1 MPYDLFISYA
11 RRDDERHRISTL
23 VERLSRDFQ
32 LLAGRPLNVFFD
44 AVEIHGMEDW
54 RHRILQALRES
65 RLLLSPNYLASQYC
79 EWEFNEY
86 VNNEVGRALA
96 GQGVAPV
103 YLTDVPRWQDN
114 DFEIKCDEWVKEL
127 RRRQSFDLRAWPEP
141 GGHASDDAAVAAFLS
156 QLNIQISNRIRQ
168 GERAEERLG
177 NVDAHNPHFVG
188 RSDELRRL
196 REAVGLRKIGVLAAI
211 HGLGGMGKTALALE
225 YAHAYGGEYG
235 GGRWEVRCE
244 GREDLAAALTT
255 LASALHV
262 EFTEAEKIDLELQL
276 QRILAELRD
285 LANTH
290 EPHRCLLILD
300 NVDKPKLLE
309 PAQTQRLPSDEWLD
323 VIATTR
329 LGEYDLFSQ
338 QRDRAFVAVDEMPE
352 ADALNLIESY
362 QPGGHFIDETEREAA
377 REIVRLL
384 EGFTLAIEAAAVFL
398 GQFAYDVTCAG
409 FLQRLKKEGLAGL
422 EIATSGTNE
431 GVRHGEIRLTA
442 TLQPTLERLTEQ
454 ELLALR
460 YAALLPADQIALP
473 WIRSLVAAQYELYGK
488 DAEPGYPDIWQRL
501 LRSIFSLRLWQAT
514 GVVNREGRP
523 LIARMHRLLQELM
536 RDAAGEQLDSIK
548 STVIEHVKT
557 RAAFIW
563 EGWLQHEHRWEIKP
577 LAACA
582 REWREDDQ
590 VGAYLAHLA
599 SGPLRQLGNFAEAEA
614 LRRDALAIGERRFG
628 PDHPEVAAYL
638 NNLAQVLQDT
648 NRLKEAEPLMKRA
661 LAIDEESFGPDHPNV
676 AIDLNNLAQV
686 LQDTNRLTEAEPL
699 MKRALAI
706 DEQSFGPDHPE
717 VAGDLNNLAQLL
729 KDTNRLKEAEPLMR
743 RVVEIF
749 EMSLGANHPNVATAL
764 NNLAQLLKATNRVT
778 EAEPLMKRALA
789 IDEQSFGPDHP
800 KFAIRLN
807 NLASLLLATKRLTEA
822 EPLMK
827 RALAIDEKSFGPDH
841 PSVALRLNNLAQLL
855 QATNRLTEA
864 EPLMKRALAI
874 DEQSFGPDHPT
885 VALRLNN
892 LAQLLKA
899 TNRQAEAAALMRRHL
914 EIFVRFTATTG
925 HEHPLLRAAIGNYTA
940 LLQQMGYSE
949 EQVNAELDKIGSP
962 FGMKLG
968 SLT

>member
-11 RRDDERHRISTL
+11 RRDDEAGRISTL

-44 AVEIHGMEDW
+44 TVEIHGMEDW
-54 RHRILQALRES
+54 RHRLLQALRES
-65 RLLLSPNYLASQYC
+65 RLLLACISPNYLASQYC

-96 GQGVAPV
+96 GQGVAPI
-103 YLTDVPRWQDN
+103 YLIDVPRWEDK
-114 DFEIKCDEWVKEL
+114 DFETNCDEWVKDL

-141 GGHASDDAAVAAFLS
+141 DGHGSEDAALAACLS
-156 QLNIQISNRIRQ
+156 KLNIQISNRIRQ

-188 RSDELRRL
+188 RGDELRRL
-196 REAVGLRKIGVLAAI
+196 REAVGLKKIGVLAAI

-262 EFTEAEKIDLELQL
+262 EFTEAEKIDVELQL

-309 PAQTQRLPSDEWLD
+309 PAQTQRLPSDDWLD

-329 LGEYDLFSQ
+329 LGEDDLFSR

-352 ADALNLIESY
+352 GDALGLIESY

-377 REIVRLL
+377 REIMRLL
-384 EGFTLAIEAAAVFL
+384 GGFTLAIEAAAVFL
-398 GQFAYDVTCAG
+398 GQFASDVTCAG

-422 EIATSGTNE
+422 ENATSGTNE

-460 YAALLPADQIALP
+460 YAALLPAEQIALP
-473 WIRSLVAAQYELYGK
+473 WIRSLVAAQYAEFGK
-488 DAEPGYPDIWQRL
+488 DADPGYPDIWQRL
-501 LRSIFSLRLWQAT
+501 LRRLFSLRLWQAT
-514 GVVNREGRP
+514 GVVNSEGRP
-523 LIARMHRLLQELM
+523 VVARMHRLLQELM
-536 RDAAGEQLDSIK
+536 RNAAGEQLDSVK
-548 STVIEHVKT
+548 SAVIEHVKS
-557 RAAFIW
+557 RAEFIW
-563 EGWLQHEHRWEIKP
+563 DGWLQHEHRWEIKP
-577 LAACA
+577 LVACA
-582 REWREDDQ
+582 RQWMQDDDA
-590 VGAYLAHLA
+590 GTYLANQA
-599 SGPLRQLGNFAEAEA
+599 SGPLLQLGNFAEAEA
-614 LRRDALAIGERRFG
+614 LRRDTLAIGERRFG
-628 PDHPEVAAYL
+628 PNHPTVATYL
-638 NNLAQVLQDT
+638 NNLA
-648 NRLKEAEPLMKRA
+648 A
-661 LAIDEESFGPDHPNV
+661 LLRS
-676 AIDLNNLAQV
+676 
-686 LQDTNRLTEAEPL
+686 TNRLT
-699 MKRALAI
+699 
-706 DEQSFGPDHPE
+706 
-717 VAGDLNNLAQLL
+717 
-729 KDTNRLKEAEPLMR
+729 EAEPLMR

-749 EMSLGANHPNVATAL
+749 KTSLGTDHPNVAA
-764 NNLAQLLKATNRVT
+764 A
-778 EAEPLMKRALA
+778 
-789 IDEQSFGPDHP
+789 
-800 KFAIRLN
+800 
-807 NLASLLLATKRLTEA
+807 
-822 EPLMK
+822 
-827 RALAIDEKSFGPDH
+827 
-841 PSVALRLNNLAQLL
+841 LNNLAQLL

-874 DEQSFGPDHPT
+874 DELSFGPDHPD
-885 VALRLNN
+885 VATDLNNLASLLLATNRLTEAEPLMKRALTIDEQSFGPEHPDVAIDLNN

-899 TNRQAEAAALMRRHL
+899 TNRATEAEPLMRRVVEIFETSLGADHPNVATAL
-914 EIFVRFTATTG
+914 NNLALLLEATNRLTEAEPLMKKALAIDEQSLGPDHPDVARDLNNLAQLLKATNRLTDAEPLMRRVVEIFVRFTAATG
-925 HEHPLLRAAIGNYTA
+925 HEHPHFRVAIRNYTA

-962 FGMKLG
+962 FGIKLE
-968 SLT
+968 SDKS